1 MIERSREWLAGLRQH
16 VDDDRRR
23 PGSAG
28 PTGIH
33 TMPAAQRA
41 AERAILAAHLTL
53 WIDSE
58 LLPDRDERAIV
69 VTTSPVGIEVA
80 ADILGRDD
88 PLTQRVSDRLVA
100 VTEAEYRSWT
110 KLHPDPDHQLHMN
123 HWNWI
128 KTSVPPA
135 RWPEF
140 AAFPLGP
147 AEHYWLHRTGTTGSG
162 PERRHCHLWKWNG
175 TAASLL
181 KPFVAENV
189 RRL

>member
-1 MIERSREWLAGLRQH
+1 MIERSREWLAGLRQS

-23 PGSAG
+23 PGLAG
-28 PTGIH
+28 PTGIDAI
-33 TMPAAQRA
+33 PAAQRA

-58 LLPDRDERAIV
+58 LPPEGDVRAIV
-69 VTTSPVGIEVA
+69 VTTSPVGIDVA
-80 ADILGRDD
+80 SAVVGRDD
-88 PLTQRVSDRLVA
+88 PLMSRLRA
-100 VTEAEYRSWT
+100 RLIALTEAEYRSWT
-110 KLHPDPDHQLHMN
+110 KRHPDPDHQLHVN

-128 KTSVPPA
+128 KTRVPPA

-147 AEHYWLHRTGTTGSG
+147 GEHYWLHRTGTVGAG
-162 PERRHCHLWKWNG
+162 PEQRHCHLWKWNG
-175 TAASLL
+175 ATASLL
-181 KPFVAENV
+181 KPFIAESV

>member
-23 PGSAG
+23 PGPAG

-58 LLPDRDERAIV
+58 LLPDGDQRAIV

-110 KLHPDPDHQLHMN
+110 KLHPDSDRELHMN

-128 KTSVPPA
+128 KTSVPAA
-135 RWPEF
+135 RWREF

-147 AEHYWLHRTGTTGSG
+147 GEHYWLHRTGTTGSG
-162 PERRHCHLWKWNG
+162 PEQRHCHLWKWNG

-181 KPFVAENV
+181 KPFVTENV